1 MPQQE
6 KIQDYLINSI
16 IILILNII
24 IITMADNKV
33 SYQTD
38 CFKYTKKNQQYLT
51 GITTFSLTLI

>member
-38 CFKYTKKNQQYLT
+38 CFKYTKKPPTIFNRDYN
-51 GITTFSLTLI
+51 F